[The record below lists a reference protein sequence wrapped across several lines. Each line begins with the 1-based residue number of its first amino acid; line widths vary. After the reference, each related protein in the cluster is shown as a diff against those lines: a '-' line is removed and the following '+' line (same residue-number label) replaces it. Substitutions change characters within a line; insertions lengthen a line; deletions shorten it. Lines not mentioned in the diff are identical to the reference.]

1 MPMKTLNL
9 FKAGECAMSQPVQ
22 TDTPAPTP
30 LQQASWH
37 TSQGTLLTT
46 RLEPGAC
53 LKTALLEVVQTQ
65 SLKAATIV
73 SCVGSLE
80 RAHLRLAGAKETKRF
95 SGPFEIV
102 SLVGTLCPDGVHI
115 HISIADNQ
123 GAVTGGHLLS
133 GNIIH
138 TTAELVIMRL
148 DSLTFSR
155 PEDSQTGYGELKIEK
170 EQS

>member
-9 FKAGECAMSQPVQ
+9 FKAGECVMSQPVQ
-22 TDTPAPTP
+22 TDTPAPAS

-46 RLEPGAC
+46 RLAPGAC

-80 RAHLRLAGAKETKRF
+80 RAHLRLAGAKETQRF
-95 SGPFEIV
+95 PGPFEIV

-115 HISIADNQ
+115 HI
-123 GAVTGGHLLS
+123 LS
-133 GNIIH
+133 LIH
-138 TTAELVIMRL
+138 I
-148 DSLTFSR
+148 
-155 PEDSQTGYGELKIEK
+155 
-170 EQS
+170 